1 MGNISH
7 CDLYKRAMQSD
18 SQLCIALQQLKDEH
32 EPLRKQMKE
41 IDKLAQKV
49 TLLPP
54 FEDRVTHIRTLHKK
68 VLEFEKVLTPHAER
82 EEGLLFPMMVK
93 YVGYGGGPIAVME
106 FEHNQAKGYLDLFLE
121 QAEKMGE
128 TIDESFSKEM
138 ASNVIKVCYVLSD
151 HFLKEEEVLF
161 PNAQQLLNEEEK
173 ELLYFQFHHKNY

>member
-1 MGNISH
+1 
-7 CDLYKRAMQSD
+7 
-18 SQLCIALQQLKDEH
+18 
-32 EPLRKQMKE
+32 MKE

-68 VLEFEKVLTPHAER
+68 VLEFEKVLTPHSER

-93 YVGYGGGPIAVME
+93 YVGYGGGPIVVME